1 MSEGA
6 DPKPVGISPQAR
18 SEFANDPT
26 VHTRILQNN
35 TQFSSREAN
44 SAYGS
49 QMSPV
54 ADPFGKLVGY
64 ETGWQDS
71 GRIVVG
77 WIMDG
82 TSVANAYRVHLEKH
96 GTPIIATAMT
106 HTTQGFI
113 GATEINTYMPG
124 TCVIVMVHN
133 KSGYGYILGAIPDI
147 LDTGRKA
154 MHPYITQ
161 ASRKR
166 VDDCHLKYIKQPDSS
181 GIANWNAW
189 RPFDATH
196 ASEWG
201 AISSNGLAIT
211 LDDFLV
217 QLSVNEFCG
226 VYGFYHDSLLRI
238 AGHSLQVWT
247 AGHEREGI
255 MDQAEYNDYQGY
267 NAYPWEA
274 AGIMQRGL
282 EAIKEYSP
290 DTYQCPQGRPYYA
303 HWESKNAYQQ
313 PYHRTQWFFGYLGQG
328 QRHVVHA
335 PPEGVK
341 TWTYRKGQA
350 GAEGSVYESSMATN
364 DPPFSPP
371 PCPKGDDKEYTEME
385 LKPCMGFHE
394 DNVSMDGRRFIASAK
409 GIVLAK
415 RMLLPMPTRI
425 RRMEDPNGDDA
436 EKNYKAAGVS
446 GAGPEHIITGDVGAD
461 DEHPHL
467 QRTGG
472 VLDLHGYLFNYVGLH
487 PFHWHT
493 KDYKLWQQSEL
504 KYAEFN
510 HKPPAYS
517 TLQSKMY
524 LPQPEPKELYVDHR
538 YKKQKFFE
546 SECFIS
552 LLDDGSV
559 LLGDGYG
566 AEIKMCAGCLTLS
579 APGDVWIK
587 SGRSSQI
594 WSGADCI
601 IRAVDDVDVS
611 TTEKNIRIKSEQNI
625 MMLAGNDSS
634 AKQGGVLIESR
645 AKSPIYEFEKCGD
658 DVIFGGIVLRA
669 PKSEVVGLAKN
680 IYLRTGGGDSET
692 IEKGVI
698 MLDAGRGESEIITKS
713 NNFYQFVG
721 QRGQI
726 LQFFR
731 DKVEED
737 TKKAN
742 LFSRDN
748 TFLCGPIYSDNNF
761 VTGGN
766 VLIRKNFIAADE
778 NSHIFT
784 GAASKGLLFVAPC
797 DADCRDVV
805 EPALDTVESY
815 LRKIL
820 PEFGDNIEKQLLQ
833 QLWYQTGRP
842 GNGKIMDTMEFSFR
856 TDEQYKV
863 SDFLVM
869 EDRWQQMARI
879 ANETTKKWTE
889 KKVTNVSCGETWPFP
904 GKQWLETGS
913 AYGMVD
919 FGIAQYANGGIR
931 DADRGNQGTLSA
943 PYANPT
949 FQPIKRQKL
958 NGLYPIIGRS

>member
-1 MSEGA
+1 VDKVSTNP
-6 DPKPVGISPQAR
+6 DPTPVGISPESRA
-18 SEFANDPT
+18 EFANDPT
-26 VHTRILQNN
+26 VHTRVLQNN
-35 TQFSSREAN
+35 TQFGSRTATA
-44 SAYGS
+44 AYGA
-49 QMSPV
+49 QTSPV

-64 ETGWQDS
+64 ETGFLDS
-71 GRIVVG
+71 GRLLIG

-82 TSVANAYRVHLEKH
+82 TAVANAYRVQLEK
-96 GTPIIATAMT
+96 GTSPIVATAIT

-124 TCVIVMVHN
+124 TCVIVMTHDKN
-133 KSGYGYILGAIPDI
+133 RYGYILGAVPDVI
-147 LDTGRKA
+147 DTGRRA

-166 VDDCHLKYIKQPDSS
+166 VDDCHKKYIKQPDAG
-181 GIANWNAW
+181 GIGNFNGW

-201 AISSNGLAIT
+201 AISTTGLAIT

-238 AGHSLQVWT
+238 AGHSFQTWT

-274 AGIMQRGL
+274 AGCMQPGG
-282 EAIKEYSP
+282 EVIKEYEPNS
-290 DTYQCPQGRPYYA
+290 YQCPNGRPYYA

-328 QRHVVHA
+328 QRHVLHA
-335 PPEGVK
+335 PPEGVDL
-341 TWTYRKGQA
+341 WTYMKGDN
-350 GAEGSVYESSMATN
+350 GDEGSVYESAIQAEGV
-364 DPPFSPP
+364 SPP
-371 PCPKGDDKEYTEME
+371 PCEKGSDKDYDEME

-425 RRMEDPNGDDA
+425 RRMEDPKGDDA
-436 EKNYKAAGVS
+436 AKNYKAAGYT

-461 DEHPHL
+461 SEHPHL

-504 KYAEFN
+504 EYAEYN
-510 HKPPAYS
+510 HHIPSYS
-517 TLQSKMY
+517 ILKSKMY
-524 LPQPEPKELYVDHR
+524 LPQPQPKQLQVDHR
-538 YKKQKFFE
+538 YGKQNFFE

-559 LLGDGYG
+559 LIGDGYG
-566 AEIKMCAGCLTLS
+566 SEIKMCAGCLTLS

-601 IRAVDDVDVS
+601 IRSVDDIDMS
-611 TTEKNIRIKSEQNI
+611 TTNKNIRIKSEQNI
-625 MMLAGNDSS
+625 MMLAGNDE
-634 AKQGGVLIESR
+634 KKPGGVLIESR
-645 AKSPIYEFEKCGD
+645 AKSPIYQFEQCGD

-669 PKSEVVGLAKN
+669 PKSEIVGLAKN
-680 IYLRTGGGDSET
+680 IYLRSGGGDSKT
-692 IEKGVI
+692 VEKGVI
-698 MLDAGRGESEIITKS
+698 MLDAGRGESEIVTKS
-713 NNFYQFVG
+713 NFFYQFVG

-731 DKVEED
+731 DGAED
-737 TKKAN
+737 LTKKAN
-742 LFSRDN
+742 SFSRDA
-748 TFLCGPIYSDNNF
+748 TVICGPLMCDKDFIS
-761 VTGGN
+761 GGN
-766 VLIRKNFIAADE
+766 AILRKNVICADQ

-784 GAASKGLLFVAPC
+784 GAAAKGLLFVAPC
-797 DADCRDVV
+797 DGDCADFV
-805 EPALDTVESY
+805 EPVLDTVKEY
-815 LRKIL
+815 ITKIL
-820 PEFGDNIEKQLLQ
+820 PELGDKIEKEFLY
-833 QLWYQTGRP
+833 QLWYQDGRP
-842 GNGKIMDTMEFSFR
+842 GNGYIMDIMEFSFR
-856 TDEQYKV
+856 TDDQYKV
-863 SDFLVM
+863 PDFLVM

-879 ANETTKKWTE
+879 SGDIPKTWTE

-904 GKQWLETGS
+904 GKKWLESQG
-913 AYGMVD
+913 YGMVD
-919 FGIAQYANGGIR
+919 FGIAQYAGGGIR
-931 DADRGNQGTLSA
+931 DADRGAQGSLSG
-943 PYANPT
+943 PYQNPK
-949 FQPIKRQKL
+949 FKPITRQKI
-958 NGLYPIIGRS
+958 NGLYPIVGR